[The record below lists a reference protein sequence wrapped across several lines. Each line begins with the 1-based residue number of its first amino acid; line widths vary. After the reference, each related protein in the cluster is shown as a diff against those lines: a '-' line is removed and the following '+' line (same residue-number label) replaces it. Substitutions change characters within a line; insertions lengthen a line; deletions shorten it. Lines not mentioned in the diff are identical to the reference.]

1 MKYLF
6 FAVAILL
13 ASCSS
18 EIHEPDFYYKAKFDV
33 GLVDQVD
40 TYFKELANTKSIEI
54 FEKDRREMKAISQGK
69 DAFYISYYVSDKET
83 PVLWVTNAGSGNV
96 LDLGLLSNE
105 GYPLSE
111 TEKLAA
117 LVVSDLKKMFGINM
131 VAVENTEG

>member
-6 FAVAILL
+6 FSVAILL

-18 EIHEPDFYYKAKFDV
+18 ELHEPDFYYKAEFDV

-40 TYFKELANTKSIEI
+40 TYFKELANTKSIEV

-111 TEKLAA
+111 TEKLAV
-117 LVVSDLKKMFGINM
+117 LVVSDLKKKFGINM
-131 VAVENTEG
+131 VAVENPEG